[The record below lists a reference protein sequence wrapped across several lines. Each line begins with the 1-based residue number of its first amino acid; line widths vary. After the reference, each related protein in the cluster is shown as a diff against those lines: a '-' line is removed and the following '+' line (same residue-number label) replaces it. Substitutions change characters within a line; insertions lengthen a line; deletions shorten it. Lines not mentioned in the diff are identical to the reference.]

1 MTGFI
6 NIDMTGFINIDKCIG
21 ESSAREVAVIK
32 KLSGMPCGHMG
43 TLDPLASGVLP
54 IGIGN
59 ACRLFDYFLTKRKVY
74 RATFRFGSD
83 YDTLDTTGSVIADG
97 GRVPAENEI
106 SAVIPTLVGNVMQV
120 PPKYSAKNV
129 CGKRG
134 YQLARAGVD
143 FELAP
148 KAVEIYSI
156 VLLSGR
162 GNEYDFRIECGGGT
176 YIRSVCRDMAQK
188 LDTYAA
194 MSALV
199 REQSGP
205 FTLDKAVKSCNLTAQ
220 NISAYIIPT
229 QTVLPFEEISV
240 SGNEQKRLLNG
251 VPVPTVLADGTYKIF
266 LGDGSFYGLGTSQGG
281 CLKVKIK
288 LC

>member
-1 MTGFI
+1 
-6 NIDMTGFINIDKCIG
+6 MTGFINIDKCTG

-32 KLSGMPCGHMG
+32 KLSGMPCGHLG

-74 RATFRFGSD
+74 LATFRFGAD

-97 GRVPAENEI
+97 GRVPDEGEI
-106 SAVIPTLVGNVMQV
+106 SAVIPSLVGDVMQV

-129 CGKRG
+129 GGKRG

-143 FELAP
+143 FELSP
-148 KAVEIYSI
+148 KAVKIYSI
-156 VLLSGR
+156 ALLSRR
-162 GNEYDFRIECGGGT
+162 GEEYDFRIECGGGT
-176 YIRSVCRDMAQK
+176 YIRSICRDMAQV
-188 LDTYAA
+188 LNTHAA

-220 NISAYIIPT
+220 NISSYIIPT
-229 QTVLPFEEISV
+229 HTVLPFEEISV
-240 SGNEQKRLLNG
+240 SGNEQKKLLNG
-251 VPVPTVLADGTYKIF
+251 VPVPTTLADGTYKIF
-266 LGDGSFYGLGTSQGG
+266 LGDGLFYGLGSSQGG
-281 CLKVKIK
+281 RLKVKIK